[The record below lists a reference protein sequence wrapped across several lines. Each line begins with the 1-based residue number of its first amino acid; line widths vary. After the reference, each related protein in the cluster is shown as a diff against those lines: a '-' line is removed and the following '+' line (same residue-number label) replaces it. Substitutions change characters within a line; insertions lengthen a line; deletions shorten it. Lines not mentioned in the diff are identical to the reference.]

1 MVFGFFLRHRLA
13 CAQDYSIR
21 TGGRKEVTQPKAAI
35 ENGENNLICYI
46 VCLNDFRDMGMFRSI
61 MIKLGLA
68 DLSAERTSISV
79 MLLDDDERRHR
90 WFKKRFDGDELFI
103 AANVSE
109 AKKLL
114 TDASYDA
121 IFLDHDL
128 LPHHYESN
136 DHDDFHSTGYAI
148 AEFLHDHP
156 DLQRAA
162 TIIVHTRN
170 ADAAVRMVQKL
181 RDSGRSVEYCA
192 FPYLDLKIKNY
203 WQR

>member
-1 MVFGFFLRHRLA
+1 M
-13 CAQDYSIR
+13 S
-21 TGGRKEVTQPKAAI
+21 
-35 ENGENNLICYI
+35 LIK
-46 VCLNDFRDMGMFRSI
+46 SI

-68 DLSAERTSISV
+68 DLSAERNPISV

-90 WFKKRFDGDELFI
+90 WFRKRFEGDELAI
-103 AANVSE
+103 AATVDE
-109 AKKLL
+109 AKELL
-114 TDASYDA
+114 SEDRYDA

-136 DHDDFHSTGYAI
+136 DHDDFGSTGYAI
-148 AEFLHDHP
+148 AEYLHDNP

-170 ADAAVRMVQKL
+170 ADAAVKMVQKL
-181 RDSGRSVEYCA
+181 RDSGRFVEYCA

-203 WQR
+203 WKR